1 MHLIRGSLVSGT
13 ARCRTDCCESSTVC
27 RAPGSA
33 PLVINRWETLR
44 GSRAKDRKQFHKA
57 PVTPESL
64 PLNKDI
70 VTSQQVWN
78 QMLVSSHESL
88 KHLQP
93 FKAQIL
99 GTSWCRCSLSWVL
112 GADVS
117 ELPELPEPGSSCT
130 WGAFVWNKLWG
141 ALHHLSRPLTILG
154 KSRLWSFP
162 WNWEKML
169 LWGYQSVLL

>member
-112 GADVS
+112 GADMCQNCQNCQNLTRLAPEVHLCEISS
-117 ELPELPEPGSSCT
+117 EEHCIISADL
-130 WGAFVWNKLWG
+130 
-141 ALHHLSRPLTILG
+141 
-154 KSRLWSFP
+154 
-162 WNWEKML
+162 
-169 LWGYQSVLL
+169 